1 MKIHSYCSH
10 NGMLSD
16 IYWRLQ
22 GEERSLTGH
31 LASLPDKGE
40 ALYAGAACAQH
51 AAEEARKEAET
62 KRKRSKSDA
71 IEVPIGTPGVPIGST
86 AVGSGYIS
94 HADTLRMRLSSS
106 TRTSSLEQDSKRDQP
121 SSTASTTASTNISRT
136 PSYQAADR
144 VLAAHAADP
153 SAPIGTSLEPLQ
165 PKHPRHAEPHK
176 LAHADD
182 EHVATLA
189 RNIDAMRSELQSHG
203 EKGIVWPNNVT
214 YFQFMEFMLFPT
226 LVYQLEYP
234 RTKTWVKTGRRS
246 LRG

>member
-22 GEERSLTGH
+22 SEERSLHNH
-31 LASLPDKGE
+31 LESLPDKGA
-40 ALYAGAACAQH
+40 ALYASAAKAQH
-51 AAEEARKEAET
+51 AADEARQIAET
-62 KRKRSKSDA
+62 QRKRSKSDA
-71 IEVPIGTPGVPIGST
+71 IDVPIGTPSVPPGST

-94 HADTLRMRLSSS
+94 HADTLRMRLNSS
-106 TRTSSLEQDSKRDQP
+106 TRMSTIDGEKTGEDAVASASG
-121 SSTASTTASTNISRT
+121 TASTQLSRT
-136 PSYQAADR
+136 PSYQAADK

-153 SAPIGTSLEPLQ
+153 SAPIGTSLEPIQ
-165 PKHPRHAEPHK
+165 PKHTRHAEPHK
-176 LAHADD
+176 LAYASD

-189 RNIDAMRSELQSHG
+189 KNIDAMRSELQSNG
-203 EKGIVWPNNVT
+203 EKGTVWPNNVT

-234 RTKTWVKTGRRS
+234 RTKT
-246 LRG
+246 